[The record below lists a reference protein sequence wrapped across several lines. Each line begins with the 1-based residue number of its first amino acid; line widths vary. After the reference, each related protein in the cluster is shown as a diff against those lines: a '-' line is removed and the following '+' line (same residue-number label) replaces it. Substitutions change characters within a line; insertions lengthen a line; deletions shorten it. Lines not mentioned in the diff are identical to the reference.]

1 MSARWWWLGGAFASA
16 GLMLVAV
23 FGIFLAAIG
32 GSFTGC
38 EAKSLPVTV
47 TGPAGPAPSAYAL
60 QSIPPERLALYEQA
74 GRRFDIDWSF
84 LASIG
89 AQECANGSCAGVN
102 PAGCAGPMQIA
113 YLRNSECSRG
123 DGPTLWERFAV
134 SSHPGQPADIND
146 PGDAID
152 TAARILR
159 EDMGAPPTGGSYN
172 QYLEAACH
180 YYGACADSTVAYAAQ
195 VMARA
200 VQYGF
205 DGAGSPTPSSPPLA
219 QPPSE
224 SEEPSSAC
232 DATYFSGG
240 EAGSAAIVKLA
251 ESQVGQGEHR
261 EGSNCTKYGPC
272 EEWCSLFVAWVWQ
285 HAGVPLPG
293 APADYGNSGSLYT
306 WVSEHHGRIVPATAR
321 PAPGDA
327 VFYGTRPS
335 DSAHVGIVAEVLT
348 DGRIVT
354 IEGNY
359 ENKVTRVGPFAPA
372 SPIGEK
378 AAIYGYAQPPNPAP
392 IEAPPGATTTTH
404 TQQQSGP
411 TADRRTRQ

>member
-1 MSARWWWLGGAFASA
+1 MSARWWWLGGAFGSA

-38 EAKSLPVTV
+38 EAKSLAVTV

-89 AQECANGSCAGVN
+89 AQECSNGSCTEVN
-102 PAGCAGPMQIA
+102 NSGCAGPMQIA
-113 YLRNSECSRG
+113 YVRNSECSRG

-134 SSHPGQPADIND
+134 SSHPGQAPDIND
-146 PGDAID
+146 PADAID

-159 EDMGAPPTGGSYN
+159 EDMGAPPTGSSYN
-172 QYLEAACH
+172 QYREAACH
-180 YYGACADSTVAYAAQ
+180 YYGACEDSTVAYAAQ

-224 SEEPSSAC
+224 SEEPASTC
-232 DATYFSGG
+232 DATYFSKG
-240 EAGSAAIVKLA
+240 EAGSTAIVKLA
-251 ESQVGQGEHR
+251 ESQVGQGEHP

-293 APADYGNSGSLYT
+293 APADYGYSGSLYT
-306 WVSEHHGRIVPATAR
+306 WAREHHGRVLPATAT
-321 PAPGDA
+321 PSPGDA
-327 VFYGTRPS
+327 VFYGTGPNA
-335 DSAHVGIVAEVLT
+335 SAHVGIVTQVLP
-348 DGRIVT
+348 DGRITT

-359 ENKVTRVGPFAPA
+359 ENKVARVGPFPPS
-372 SPIGEK
+372 SPIGEE
-378 AAIYGYAQPPNPAP
+378 AAIYGYAQPPTAAP
-392 IEAPPGATTTTH
+392 IEARPGATTTTH
-404 TQQQSGP
+404 TQQQSAP